1 MGGERMRTKEMI
13 RIEAQS
19 EYLYRKACELY
30 HREDYERAMETLEE
44 AVRLSPN
51 FSSALCIMGHCKE
64 KQGQDDQALNLYS
77 RAIEV
82 DPYNSK
88 AWYYKGEALT
98 RIGQA
103 KEGRK
108 HIEKAISLSF
118 GR

>member
-1 MGGERMRTKEMI
+1 MI
-13 RIEAQS
+13 WIEAES

-30 HREDYERAMETLEE
+30 HGEDYERSMEIPEE

-64 KQGQDDQALNLYS
+64 KQGADEQALDLYT

-82 DPYNSK
+82 DPYLSK
-88 AWYYKGEALT
+88 AWYYKGQTLT
-98 RIGQA
+98 RPGKA
-103 KEGRK
+103 EDGKK
-108 HIEKAISLSF
+108 HIEKAIALSF